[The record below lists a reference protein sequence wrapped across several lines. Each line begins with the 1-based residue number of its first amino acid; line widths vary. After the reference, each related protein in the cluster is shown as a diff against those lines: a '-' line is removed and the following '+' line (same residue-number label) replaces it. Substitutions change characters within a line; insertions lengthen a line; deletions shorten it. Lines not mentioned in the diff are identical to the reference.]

1 MENFLLPPFS
11 LTIYIP
17 FVALILIFGK
27 KIAGPEHPS
36 QEKSRTY
43 GGGESAHKES
53 SIPGYSPFI
62 LIAFFFAL
70 LHIGILVLGTSSLQ
84 WTTIIYMFG
93 LALCLIALILG

>member
-1 MENFLLPPFS
+1 MANFLLPPFS
-11 LTIYIP
+11 LVIYLP
-17 FVALILIFGK
+17 FVVLILLLGK
-27 KIAGPEHPS
+27 KLAGPEHPS
-36 QEKSRTY
+36 AEKSRTY

-84 WTTIIYMFG
+84 WTTIAYMVG
-93 LALCLIALILG
+93 LALSLIALIIG

>member
-1 MENFLLPPFS
+1 MENLLLPPFS
-11 LTIYIP
+11 LVIYVP
-17 FVALILIFGK
+17 FAALIFILGK
-27 KIAGPEHPS
+27 KLAGPEHPS
-36 QEKSRTY
+36 HDKSRTY

-70 LHIGILVLGTSSLQ
+70 LHLGILVLGTSNLQ
-84 WTTIIYMFG
+84 WSTVIYIAG

>member
-11 LTIYIP
+11 LILYIP
-17 FVALILIFGK
+17 FVVLILIFGK
-27 KIAGPEHPS
+27 KLAGPEHPS

-84 WTTIIYMFG
+84 WSTVIYMAG
-93 LALCLIALILG
+93 LVLCLIALILG

>member
-1 MENFLLPPFS
+1 MDIFLLPPFS
-11 LTIYIP
+11 LVLYIP
-17 FVALILIFGK
+17 FVSLLLLLGK
-27 KIAGPEHPS
+27 KLAGPEHPS
-36 QEKSRTY
+36 TEKSRTY

-84 WTTIIYMFG
+84 WSTVIYMSG